1 MISVYNVTRSETLEQ
16 LKKRNRQLGI
26 LKITILT
33 SLSILVMASI
43 VIEIMWYI
51 LYEYNKKI
59 NPIEPPKPPPKPN
72 DPFSRDNL
80 EVANIVVEVSLM
92 VVTITMIC
100 IFLKM
105 YIHFL

>member
-1 MISVYNVTRSETLEQ
+1 MISVYNVTRGETLEQ

-51 LYEYNKKI
+51 LYE
-59 NPIEPPKPPPKPN
+59 
-72 DPFSRDNL
+72 
-80 EVANIVVEVSLM
+80 
-92 VVTITMIC
+92 
-100 IFLKM
+100 
-105 YIHFL
+105 

>member
-59 NPIEPPKPPPKPN
+59 NPIEPEPPKPN

-92 VVTITMIC
+92 VVAITMIC